1 METRTLKRLP
11 LDRKLLDRLLEVGQG
26 VFGLAVL
33 FMVGRFIYL
42 NWRDVSSVDFQLNI
56 AYFFVAC
63 IFLALFYLLYTA
75 TWQRLLKWISSEA
88 QDIRRITL
96 HRVFFSSLL
105 TRYLPAGKVVNVG
118 SRIELYHRAGG
129 RRLIAAQSLILDQV
143 YLMGGALVIGWCALA
158 FLPGYELPG
167 ELSAFRWIF
176 LTAGVLLVLLL
187 VFAADKL
194 LVWFLRITG
203 LSTRYGIGF
212 TFAINQRLEI
222 FVRYLAINLLQG
234 SAAFFFLLS
243 VYRDLYNVGGFALA
257 YIAAYPIG
265 RLVGQIAVVVPGGLG
280 VREGVYALLISAY
293 TPVQAAMLGA
303 GIVRLAS
310 VLMELVINTVVIALE
325 KQSEQPALRESVLSM
340 DQDSGGKER

>member
-1 METRTLKRLP
+1 METGTFKRLP
-11 LDRKLLDRLLEVGQG
+11 LDRKLLDRLLEIGQG
-26 VFGLAVL
+26 IFGLAVL
-33 FMVGRFIYL
+33 FMVGRFVYL

-56 AYFFVAC
+56 TFFFVAC
-63 IFLALFYLLYTA
+63 IFLALFYLLYTV

-118 SRIELYHRAGG
+118 SRIEFYHRAGG

-158 FLPGYELPG
+158 FLPGYKLPG
-167 ELSAFRWIF
+167 ELAAYRWVF

-194 LVWFLRITG
+194 LIWFLRITG

-212 TFAINQRLEI
+212 TLAINQRLEI

-243 VYRDLYNVGGFALA
+243 VYQDLYNVGGFALA

-293 TPVQAAMLGA
+293 APVQAAMLGA
-303 GIVRLAS
+303 GIARLAS
-310 VLMELVINTVVIALE
+310 VLMELVINGVVITLE
-325 KQSEQPALRESVLSM
+325 KKRTVQVR
-340 DQDSGGKER
+340 